1 MSTSLHV
8 RRWLAALLFF
18 VCFAFGGNVLR
29 AQARWQPL
37 VPAARNDVSVMLSQ
51 PAMAATGTS
60 AFLVEAAGAA
70 AGSALGFG
78 ILYLTASECDVEDLA
93 CTLEKLFVGI
103 ALGTAGAAAGAVIA
117 GRSAD
122 TEPSTIGAVLGAVAG
137 AAGGIG
143 LWHLFT
149 EDLDVGNHNPGAAI
163 TYIGT
168 QAIVT
173 ALGSRIFRALK

>member
-1 MSTSLHV
+1 MSTSVYV
-8 RRWLAALLFF
+8 RRRTAALMFF
-18 VCFAFGGNVLR
+18 LCFAFGGDLLR

-37 VPAARNDVSVMLSQ
+37 VPAMRNDVSVLLSQ
-51 PAMAATGTS
+51 PAQARTGTS

-78 ILYLTASECDVEDLA
+78 ILYLTASECDGEDLA
-93 CTLEKLFVGI
+93 CTLEKVFIGI

-143 LWHLFT
+143 LWRLFT
-149 EDLDVGNHNPGAAI
+149 EKLDVGNHTAGAAI